1 MTYTENLDALQME
14 VESNI
19 YNLGLDDEPDDWYCD
34 DNEDDEVLSYDF
46 NSFKQEFFEYTY
58 DGYTVKIEDSQGV
71 SVTECNYLNVFFL
84 TIDGKNYI
92 YTPAKIFEF
101 VKGNHYYSYC
111 DVMLT
116 FTDGNG
122 KEYIVEVYQ

>member
-19 YNLGLDDEPDDWYCD
+19 YNLGLDEESDDWYCD

-46 NSFKQEFFEYTY
+46 NGFKHEFFEYTY

-92 YTPAKIFEF
+92 YTPTKIFEF
-101 VKGNHYYSYC
+101 VKGNRYYSYC

-116 FTDGNG
+116 FTDKNG